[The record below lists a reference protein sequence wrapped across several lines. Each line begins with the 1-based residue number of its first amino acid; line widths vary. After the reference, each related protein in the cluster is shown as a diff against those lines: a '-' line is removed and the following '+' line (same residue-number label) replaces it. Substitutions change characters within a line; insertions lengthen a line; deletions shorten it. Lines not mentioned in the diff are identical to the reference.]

1 MDTPTELRRDAS
13 TVYVVDD
20 GADYR
25 FMVQKVFA
33 RFLPHYAVTL
43 FPGGEALLNHLRM
56 SLTRPSLILLDL
68 HMPGMSG
75 LQTLTQL
82 KQDRFAD
89 SADGDASSALLTAAG
104 IAPAGTPERHRGSP
118 PGPVRDQPLR
128 SIPVVMVTSSSS
140 AKEIQACYEA
150 GANSCLAKPIGLNP
164 MRECLTL
171 ICNYWMETNR
181 PFQA

>member
-1 MDTPTELRRDAS
+1 MDRPTELWRDGS

-25 FMVQKVFA
+25 FLVQQVFA
-33 RFLPHYAVTL
+33 RFLPHYKVTL
-43 FPGGEALLNHLRM
+43 FPGGEALLQHLRV
-56 SLTRPSLILLDL
+56 SLVRPSLILLDL

-82 KQDRFAD
+82 KQNHYENGPNREA
-89 SADGDASSALLTAAG
+89 GTAPAG
-104 IAPAGTPERHRGSP
+104 IAPAHRPERDR
-118 PGPVRDQPLR
+118 PLR

-150 GANSCLAKPIGLNP
+150 GANSCLAKPIGLDP
-164 MRECLTL
+164 MRDCLTL